1 MIKDWQ
7 SYNPVKII
15 SGVGC
20 INKLNS
26 LVETGNW
33 LLLTSPGFT
42 KRGYSEQLKS
52 KLNNINLFVFDKISP
67 NPELEELES
76 MTNFYRNK
84 LIIGIIALGGGSV
97 LDAAKILSVTLCS
110 SLDKPLI
117 QTLRESKPYKW
128 ERKLHLITI
137 PTTSGTGAE
146 VTPFATVWDKPFN
159 RKYSVVGDDVFPDVA
174 LMDPELSLT
183 LPDFETLYTGLD
195 SISHALES
203 LWNISRSPISESL
216 CVHSLELSLST
227 LPRIQIGNLN
237 IEDRA
242 KMQQASLLSGL
253 AISQTRTA
261 IAHSISY
268 PLTSHYNVPH
278 GIACSFTLPTIID
291 EYLIFN
297 PSENNKKLLLRAKD
311 TINSFG
317 LSRIIKNY
325 VNENEIKSKVSEMFH
340 PDRAGNYVGIL
351 NPKFIENVIKKSLSY
366 K

>member
-15 SGVGC
+15 SGVGS
-20 INKLNS
+20 INKLNT

-33 LLLTSPGFT
+33 LLVTSPGFT
-42 KRGYSEQLKS
+42 KRGYPEQLKS
-52 KLNNINLFVFDKISP
+52 KLSNINLFIFDKVSP

-84 LIIGIIALGGGSV
+84 SIIGIIALGGGSA
-97 LDAAKILSVTLCS
+97 LDAAKVLSVTLCS
-110 SLDKPLI
+110 NLDKPLTK
-117 QTLRESKPYKW
+117 TLRESKPYKW
-128 ERKLHLITI
+128 ERKLHLIAI

-146 VTPFATVWDKPFN
+146 VTPFATVWDKPYN

-183 LPDFETLYTGLD
+183 LPNFETLYTGLD

-216 CVHSLELSLST
+216 AVQSLELSLST
-227 LPRIQIGNLN
+227 LPRNQTGILN
-237 IEDRA
+237 IEERA
-242 KMQQASLLSGL
+242 KLQQASLLSGL

-278 GIACSFTLPTIID
+278 GIACSFTLPAIID

-297 PSENNKKLLLRAKD
+297 PTENNKKLFLRAKD

-317 LSRIIKNY
+317 LSSILKNY
-325 VNENEIKSKVSEMFH
+325 VTEKEIISKLSEMFH
-340 PDRAGNYVGIL
+340 PDRAGNYTGIL
-351 NPKFIENVIKKSLSY
+351 NQQLVEEIIKKSL
-366 K
+366 